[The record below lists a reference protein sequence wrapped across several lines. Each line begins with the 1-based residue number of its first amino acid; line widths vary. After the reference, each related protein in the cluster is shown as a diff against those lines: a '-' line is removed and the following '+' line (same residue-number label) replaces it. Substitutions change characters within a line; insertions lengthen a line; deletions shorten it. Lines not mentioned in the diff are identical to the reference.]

1 VTAVELLPPGTGNH
15 DEQWHQLR
23 REGVTASEIAVVM
36 GISPYDSPFS
46 LYWAKANDW
55 RWDGN
60 DLTSAGSHL
69 EAAIADWWM
78 AACDPL
84 ENLVMRPAG
93 LYAHRDRPW
102 QLATPDRLL
111 YLPCDSCDGAGGFG
125 MDPCSDCMGGGAR
138 GDDLVALLECKW
150 VAHSWDGWGEPGTD
164 EIPVHYRAQELWQA
178 DVLGVSTVY
187 TAALGPTGFRSY
199 VVHVDD
205 AARADLEVMRAAGA
219 DFHRRL
225 VEGEVPDLDGH
236 SATLSTLQKLYPF
249 LGEGDVE
256 VPVELAEA
264 YRQARADRDEAKAR
278 VAQCEARIRQAL
290 GTDFNRA
297 VCNKKLVAS
306 RSMFER
312 TSDDTDELHALDDGF
327 PITDRLN
334 PGRATSYAS

>member
-1 VTAVELLPPGTGNH
+1 MTAIELLPPGTGPQ

-23 REGVTASEIAVVM
+23 REGVTASEIAAVM
-36 GISPYDSPFS
+36 GIGPYESAFS

-60 DLTSAGSHL
+60 DYTSVGSHL
-69 EAAIADWWM
+69 EESIADWWM
-78 AACDPL
+78 SACDPL
-84 ENLVMRPAG
+84 ENLTDGPAG

-111 YLPCDSCDGAGGFG
+111 YLVCAACDGNGSVGHELCTDCLGGGFG
-125 MDPCSDCMGGGAR
+125 SNA
-138 GDDLVALLECKW
+138 VALMECKW
-150 VAHSWDGWGEPGTD
+150 VAQSWDGWGEPGTD
-164 EIPVHYRAQELWQA
+164 DIPVYYRAQVLWQA
-178 DVLGVSTVY
+178 DVLGVTTVY
-187 TAALGPTGFRSY
+187 VAALGPTGFRSY
-199 VVHVDD
+199 TVHVDD
-205 AARADLEVMRAAGA
+205 AAKADLEVMRAAGA
-219 DFHRRL
+219 AFHRRL
-225 VEGEVPDLDGH
+225 VEGEAPDLDGH

-249 LGEGDVE
+249 VGEGDVQ
-256 VPVELAEA
+256 VSLELAEA

-278 VAQCEARIRQAL
+278 VAECEAQIRAAL
-290 GTDFNRA
+290 GSEFNRA

-306 RSMFER
+306 RSVFER